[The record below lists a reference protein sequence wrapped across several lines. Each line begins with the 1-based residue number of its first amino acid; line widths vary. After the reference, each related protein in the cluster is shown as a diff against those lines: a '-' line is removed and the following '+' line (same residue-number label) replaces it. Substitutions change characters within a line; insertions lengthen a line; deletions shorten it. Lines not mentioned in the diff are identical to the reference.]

1 MKDVFINYV
10 NDFDLDNEKIKL
22 KYDHSLRVM
31 NLCIKYAKLLNFSE
45 KDIKLAGLIGLFHDI
60 GRFKQIKEC
69 DTFSDLN
76 SFDHAML
83 SSKILF
89 EDGLIK
95 EIWDDESDYE
105 LIKFAIENHNK
116 ISLEE
121 TNDERILKHAKL
133 IRDADKVDIIYL
145 TGNLGI
151 SDLTTVDIPFEE
163 KALDE
168 YYDHKLVSWEYENSK
183 NYWILVYFSYVFDIN
198 YEFSLKEISKY
209 YDDLYDKIKDNKV
222 FEDVYN
228 ELKRYINERLSK

>member
-95 EIWDDESDYE
+95 VLNGDTS
-105 LIKFAIENHNK
+105 F
-116 ISLEE
+116 EE
-121 TNDERILKHAKL
+121 ILKHAKL